1 MRQKNTFI
9 VRIDNQQNNTWQGRI
24 VWADENRTE
33 HFRSML
39 EMLKLMEEAM
49 ASGQQAMNDK
59 ENCVWALQVSLTDN
73 IRIVD
78 KRFLVAV

>member
-1 MRQKNTFI
+1 MIKREMPNKNTFV
-9 VRIDNQQNNTWQGRI
+9 VRVENRQNGTWQGKI

-49 ASGQQAMNDK
+49 ASGAQAVTDDL
-59 ENCVWALQVSLTDN
+59 EQNCV
-73 IRIVD
+73 
-78 KRFLVAV
+78 